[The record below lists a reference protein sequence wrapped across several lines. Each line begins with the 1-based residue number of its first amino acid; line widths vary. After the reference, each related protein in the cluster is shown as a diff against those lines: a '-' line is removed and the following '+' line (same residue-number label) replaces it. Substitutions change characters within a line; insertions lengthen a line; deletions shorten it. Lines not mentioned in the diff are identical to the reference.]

1 MNKSSTLDHRLP
13 LETLLRVIFSRN
25 FGAVLVCVCVV
36 GGGELKAVY
45 GRKKKTI
52 FQELALY
59 QGESRSGLFIEW
71 FSKAKALTQ
80 ETRTKYANEKHTI
93 IHLWGR
99 KK

>member
-1 MNKSSTLDHRLP
+1 MMMMMM
-13 LETLLRVIFSRN
+13 
-25 FGAVLVCVCVV
+25 C
-36 GGGELKAVY
+36 GGGGGVKGSLRPE
-45 GRKKKTI
+45 KKTI

-93 IHLWGR
+93 IHLRGR